1 MKHEREMFGGLTVSS
16 VEVMAAP
23 EAFLI
28 SCLRLWC
35 DSRAGPSDVHER
47 LAEHMGPAQGA
58 ICYSAM
64 EDMFSVLFRHSR
76 RRLIRHGRSCKC
88 VGADE
93 AILAHF
99 VTTAATGA
107 REDAMLL
114 ASLLVEPT
122 MMMSLA
128 ESASQVGLHL
138 RRAELRDGQ
147 RIPEPVNMTRH

>member
-16 VEVMAAP
+16 IEVMPAP
-23 EAFLI
+23 EVFLVR
-28 SCLRLWC
+28 CLRLWC
-35 DSRAGPSDVHER
+35 DSQAGPSDVRDR
-47 LAEHMGPAQGA
+47 LAEHMGPTRGA

-76 RRLIRHGRSCKC
+76 RRLVRHSSECKC

-114 ASLLVEPT
+114 ASLLIEPT
-122 MMMSLA
+122 MMMSLT
-128 ESASQVGLHL
+128 ESANQVGLHL
-138 RRAELRDGQ
+138 RRAALCEREEFPDP
-147 RIPEPVNMTRH
+147 INMTRH